1 MTVESNTDSKGAIRP
16 LNMRQL
22 RFVTEYVATGN
33 ATQSAHLA
41 GYAHPN
47 VQAFRLLE
55 NISVKTAI
63 EAERNKIMSDGEDKL
78 ARYVSQLEKESMDAD
93 QSGTRVRAL
102 ELLIKVVG
110 GFAPEKQEVTSF
122 HGAFLA
128 DLDLEEPEEPSF
140 DEEIFK
146 ENKDLH

>member
-1 MTVESNTDSKGAIRP
+1 MTVESNTPVGDQKA

-33 ATQSAHLA
+33 ATRSAHLA

-47 VQAFRLLE
+47 VQAFRLLD
-55 NISVKTAI
+55 NISVKAAI
-63 EAERNKIMSDGEDKL
+63 EAERRQIMSDGEDRL
-78 ARYVSQLEKESMDAD
+78 ARYVSQLESESMQAD

-128 DLDLEEPEEPSF
+128 DLDLEEAVEEEF
-140 DEEIFK
+140 DQDIFK

>member
-1 MTVESNTDSKGAIRP
+1 MTVESDTNSKGTVRP
-16 LNMRQL
+16 LNLRQL

-41 GYAHPN
+41 GYRHPN

-78 ARYVSQLEKESMDAD
+78 ARYVSQLENESRDAD

-110 GFAPEKQEVTSF
+110 GFAPEKQEVTSY

-128 DLDLEEPEEPSF
+128 DLDLEELEEPSF
-140 DEEIFK
+140 DDEMFK

>member
-1 MTVESNTDSKGAIRP
+1 MTVERVREDTKPKP

-22 RFVTEYVATGN
+22 KFVTEYVATGN
-33 ATQSAHLA
+33 ATRSAETA
-41 GYAHPN
+41 GYSHPN

-63 EAERNKIMSDGEDKL
+63 DAERERIMSDGEDKL
-78 ARYVSQLEKESMDAD
+78 ARYVSMLEKESAEAD

-110 GFAPEKQEVTSF
+110 GFAPEQKEITQF
-122 HGAFLA
+122 GGAFLA
-128 DLDLEEPEEPSF
+128 DLDLEEPDSPDF
-140 DEEIFK
+140 DDEIFK
-146 ENKDLH
+146 ENKELH